1 MRYMQKEKGED
12 GCKEAEVEGKKSGER
27 GKKGGRGGRARR
39 IETVHVL
46 QGMSYLRLA
55 PPLLPP
61 LSLLVEV
68 WEMAL
73 MGKIRREKEVGT
85 G

>member
-1 MRYMQKEKGED
+1 MGREEKKE
-12 GCKEAEVEGKKSGER
+12 
-27 GKKGGRGGRARR
+27 GRGGRARR
-39 IETVHVL
+39 METVHVL
-46 QGMSYLRLA
+46 RGMSYLRLA

-68 WEMAL
+68 WEMVL
-73 MGKIRREKEVGT
+73 TGKIRREKEVGT